1 MTPPDSITV
10 NLPSSFNSIDSL
22 VRQPA
27 KPQTPYQVL
36 RLLPKD
42 ATPAQQDSAIQAWF
56 GHAEIHYS
64 EQPDT
69 LHLPGH
75 EVPRDLKKV
84 NIPQYYRE
92 NYFSNDTLYHEE
104 VSAARFGVAGDPV
117 PYALHN
123 DDIIT
128 GLLLLCFLFIM
139 LIMSRI
145 SGFMLHQ
152 AKDFFYPSK
161 AKNLLLETGLEIR
174 MQIVFTVVTC
184 LLLALSYFFYVIRYN
199 SDSFILDSEYA
210 LLGIYMATFIA
221 YFCVKMLLYTVVNT
235 TFFDHKKNLQFL
247 GSLLF
252 ITSIEGMLLF
262 PQVLLLIYFQ
272 ISVQNAAYYFI
283 FVLSFVKILTFY
295 KSYIIFFK
303 QKDFFLQ
310 IILYFCTLEMI
321 PLSVLWTALMVI
333 TNSLKV
339 NF

>member
-1 MTPPDSITV
+1 MLQQDSIPIPSFPTV
-10 NLPSSFNSIDSL
+10 KEITGLQS
-22 VRQPA
+22 A

-75 EVPRDLKKV
+75 EVPRDLKEV

-92 NYFSNDTLYHEE
+92 NFFSTNSLYHEE
-104 VSAARFGVAGDPV
+104 VTGGHHGVAGDPV

-128 GLLLLCFLFIM
+128 GLLLMCFLFIM
-139 LIMSRI
+139 FVLSRI
-145 SGFMLHQ
+145 SEFMIHQ

-161 AKNLLLETGLEIR
+161 SNNMLIETGLEIR
-174 MQIVFTVVTC
+174 MQIVFGVVTC
-184 LLLALSYFFYVIRYN
+184 LQLALIYYFYVIGYVSN
-199 SDSFILDSEYA
+199 SFILDSEYA
-210 LLGIYMATFIA
+210 LLGIYMSTFIV
-221 YFCVKMLLYTVVNT
+221 YFCVKTLLYTMVDRV
-235 TFFDHKKNLQFL
+235 FFGRRKNLQFL

-252 ITSIEGMLLF
+252 ITAIEGVMLF
-262 PQVLLLIYFQ
+262 PLVLLLTYFQ
-272 ISVQNAAYYFI
+272 ISVQIAVYYFI
-283 FVLSFVKILTFY
+283 FVLAFVKILTFY
-295 KSYIIFFK
+295 KSYVIFFK

-321 PLSVLWTALMVI
+321 PLSVLWTALAVI

-339 NF
+339 NY

>member
-1 MTPPDSITV
+1 MLQQDSIPI
-10 NLPSSFNSIDSL
+10 PSFPSVSEISGQ
-22 VRQPA
+22 QPV

-64 EQPDT
+64 DQPDT

-75 EVPRDLKKV
+75 EVPRDLKEV

-92 NYFSNDTLYHEE
+92 NFFSNDSLYHEE
-104 VSAARFGVAGDPV
+104 VKAGRHGFAGDPV

-128 GLLLLCFLFIM
+128 GLLLLCFLFITFV
-139 LIMSRI
+139 ISRI
-145 SGFMLHQ
+145 SGFMIRQ
-152 AKDFFYPSK
+152 AKDFFYPTKS
-161 AKNLLLETGLEIR
+161 ASMLLETGLEIR
-174 MQIVFTVVTC
+174 MQIVFGFVTC
-184 LLLALSYFFYVIRYN
+184 LQLALLYYFYVMRYV
-199 SDSFILDSEYA
+199 SDSFILNSEYA
-210 LLGIYMATFIA
+210 LLGIYMVTFIV
-221 YFCVKMLLYTVVNT
+221 YFIAKTLLYTMADRV
-235 TFFDHKKNLQFL
+235 FFGRRKNLQFL

-252 ITSIEGMLLF
+252 ITANEGVMLF
-262 PQVLLLIYFQ
+262 PLVLLLTYFQ
-272 ISVQNAAYYFI
+272 ISIQIAAYYFI
-283 FVLSFVKILTFY
+283 FVLIFVKSLTFY
-295 KSYIIFFK
+295 KSYVIFFK

-321 PLSVLWTALMVI
+321 PLSVLWTALAVI

-339 NF
+339 NY

>member
-22 VRQPA
+22 VSKPA

-75 EVPRDLKKV
+75 GIARDLKEV

-92 NYFSNDTLYHEE
+92 NFFSNDSLYHEE
-104 VSAARFGVAGDPV
+104 VAVTRHGISGDPV
-117 PYALHN
+117 PYSPHN

-128 GLLLLCFLFIM
+128 GLLLICFFFIM
-139 LIMSRI
+139 FVMSRI
-145 SGFMLHQ
+145 SRFMIRQ
-152 AKDFFYPSK
+152 AKDFFYTSK
-161 AKNLLLETGLEIR
+161 SENLLMETGLEIR
-174 MQIVFTVVTC
+174 MQIVFGVVAC
-184 LLLALSYFFYVIRYN
+184 LQLALMYYYYVMRYV
-199 SDSFILDSEYA
+199 SDDFILDSEYA
-210 LLGIYMATFIA
+210 LLGIYLVVFIA
-221 YFCVKMLLYTVVNT
+221 YFSIKTALYSMVNNV
-235 TFFDHKKNLQFL
+235 FFRRRKNLQFI
-247 GSLLF
+247 GSWLF
-252 ITSIEGMLLF
+252 ITSIESVLLF
-262 PQVLLLIYFQ
+262 PLVLLQTYFQ
-272 ISVQNAAYYFI
+272 ISVEIAAYYLI
-283 FVLSFVKILTFY
+283 SVLVFVKILTFY
-295 KSYIIFFK
+295 KSYVIFFK

-321 PLSVLWTALMVI
+321 PLAVLWTALAVI